1 MNLCPH
7 ETNISESAKDFDIN
21 WRRIAPIFPEGSL
34 ATLLLLP
41 EKSEPAKELRDDFII
56 VGGMHM
62 YLYTKSIAM
71 ALCSV
76 TAALAVALTGLA
88 EDASTPDASSMP
100 YTASQSQAAGIPDN
114 GTVPG
119 ATSETAPSDA
129 GTADSAASEAPG
141 PDAAQREE
149 TGSVP
154 AADIEEGEAGMPDA
168 SPDSDETEKN
178 TANAAESP
186 VDAGEEEDGA
196 PRAALMPLDM
206 PSAITG
212 ELAMLLATNQA
223 DSIMG
228 SLGLARSDECR
239 TVQAVLR
246 LEDFNGKDTLDENYA
261 ALWAALE
268 AEMSVLSAQGADS
281 AGCSYADGAITVW
294 A

>member
-141 PDAAQREE
+141 SDAAQREE
-149 TGSVP
+149 SGVVP
-154 AADIEEGEAGMPDA
+154 TPDIEAGGAGVPDA
-168 SPDSDETEKN
+168 SSESGETEEN

-268 AEMSVLSAQGADS
+268 AELSALSAQGADS

>member
-41 EKSEPAKELRDDFII
+41 EKSEPAKELRDDYII

-141 PDAAQREE
+141 SDAAQREE

-228 SLGLARSDECR
+228 SLGLARSDEYR
-239 TVQAVLR
+239 AVQAVLR

-268 AEMSVLSAQGADS
+268 AELSALSAQGADS

>member
-1 MNLCPH
+1 
-7 ETNISESAKDFDIN
+7 
-21 WRRIAPIFPEGSL
+21 
-34 ATLLLLP
+34 
-41 EKSEPAKELRDDFII
+41 
-56 VGGMHM
+56 M

-71 ALCSV
+71 TLCSV
-76 TAALAVALTGLA
+76 TAALAVALTGLT
-88 EDASTPDASSMP
+88 EEPSTPDASSMP
-100 YTASQSQAAGIPDN
+100 YPASQSQTAGMPDSS
-114 GTVPG
+114 TV
-119 ATSETAPSDA
+119 
-129 GTADSAASEAPG
+129 PG

-149 TGSVP
+149 SGSVP
-154 AADIEEGEAGMPDA
+154 TPDIEAGGAGVPDA
-168 SPDSDETEKN
+168 SPDSDETEEN

-186 VDAGEEEDGA
+186 VDAGEEEADA
-196 PRAALMPLDM
+196 PRAALMPPDT

-228 SLGLARSDECR
+228 SLGLARSDEYR
-239 TVQAVLR
+239 AVQAVLR

-268 AEMSVLSAQGADS
+268 AELSALSAQGADS

>member
-1 MNLCPH
+1 
-7 ETNISESAKDFDIN
+7 
-21 WRRIAPIFPEGSL
+21 
-34 ATLLLLP
+34 
-41 EKSEPAKELRDDFII
+41 
-56 VGGMHM
+56 M

-71 ALCSV
+71 TLCSV
-76 TAALAVALTGLA
+76 TAALAVVLTGLT
-88 EDASTPDASSMP
+88 EEPSTPDASSMP
-100 YTASQSQAAGIPDN
+100 YTASQSQAAGMPDSS
-114 GTVPG
+114 TV
-119 ATSETAPSDA
+119 
-129 GTADSAASEAPG
+129 PG

-149 TGSVP
+149 SGSVP
-154 AADIEEGEAGMPDA
+154 TPDIEAGGAGVPDA
-168 SPDSDETEKN
+168 SPDSGETEEN

-196 PRAALMPLDM
+196 PRAALMPPDT

-281 AGCSYADGAITVW
+281 AGCSYADGAITIW

>member
-41 EKSEPAKELRDDFII
+41 EKSEPSKELRDDFII

-141 PDAAQREE
+141 SDTAQREE

-178 TANAAESP
+178 TANATESP

-268 AEMSVLSAQGADS
+268 AELSALSAQGADS

>member
-1 MNLCPH
+1 
-7 ETNISESAKDFDIN
+7 
-21 WRRIAPIFPEGSL
+21 
-34 ATLLLLP
+34 
-41 EKSEPAKELRDDFII
+41 
-56 VGGMHM
+56 M

-71 ALCSV
+71 TLCSV

-88 EDASTPDASSMP
+88 EEPSAPDASSMP
-100 YTASQSQAAGIPDN
+100 YPASQSQ
-114 GTVPG
+114 
-119 ATSETAPSDA
+119 
-129 GTADSAASEAPG
+129 TADSAASEAPG
-141 PDAAQREE
+141 PDAAQREAS
-149 TGSVP
+149 GSVP
-154 AADIEEGEAGMPDA
+154 TPDIEAGGAGVPDA
-168 SPDSDETEKN
+168 SPDSGETEEN
-178 TANAAESP
+178 TANAAERP
-186 VDAGEEEDGA
+186 VDAGEEEAGA
-196 PRAALMPLDM
+196 PRAALMPPDT

-228 SLGLARSDECR
+228 SLGLVRSDEYR

-268 AEMSVLSAQGADS
+268 AELSALSAQGADS

>member
-1 MNLCPH
+1 
-7 ETNISESAKDFDIN
+7 
-21 WRRIAPIFPEGSL
+21 
-34 ATLLLLP
+34 
-41 EKSEPAKELRDDFII
+41 
-56 VGGMHM
+56 M

-71 ALCSV
+71 TLCSV

-88 EDASTPDASSMP
+88 EEPSAPDASSMP
-100 YTASQSQAAGIPDN
+100 YTASQSQTAGMPDSS
-114 GTVPG
+114 TVPG
-119 ATSETAPSDA
+119 PTSETAPGA
-129 GTADSAASEAPG
+129 TGTADSAISEAPG

-149 TGSVP
+149 SGSVP
-154 AADIEEGEAGMPDA
+154 TPDIEAGGAGVPDA
-168 SPDSDETEKN
+168 SSESGETEEN

-196 PRAALMPLDM
+196 PRAALMPPDT

-239 TVQAVLR
+239 AVQAVLR

-268 AEMSVLSAQGADS
+268 AELSALSAQGADS
-281 AGCSYADGAITVW
+281 AGCSYADGAITIW

>member
-41 EKSEPAKELRDDFII
+41 EKSEPSKELRDDFII

-141 PDAAQREE
+141 SDTAQREE

-178 TANAAESP
+178 TANATESP

-228 SLGLARSDECR
+228 SLGLARSDEYR
-239 TVQAVLR
+239 AVQAVLR

-268 AEMSVLSAQGADS
+268 AELSALSAQGADS
-281 AGCSYADGAITVW
+281 AGCSYADGAITIW

>member
-1 MNLCPH
+1 MY
-7 ETNISESAKDFDIN
+7 
-21 WRRIAPIFPEGSL
+21 
-34 ATLLLLP
+34 
-41 EKSEPAKELRDDFII
+41 
-56 VGGMHM
+56 M

-71 ALCSV
+71 TLCSV

-88 EDASTPDASSMP
+88 EEASTPDASSMP
-100 YTASQSQAAGIPDN
+100 YTASQSQASGMPDS

-119 ATSETAPSDA
+119 PTSETAPGA
-129 GTADSAASEAPG
+129 TGTADSAISEAPG
-141 PDAAQREE
+141 PGAAQREAS
-149 TGSVP
+149 GSVP
-154 AADIEEGEAGMPDA
+154 TPDIEAGGAGVPDA
-168 SPDSDETEKN
+168 SSDSGETEEN

-196 PRAALMPLDM
+196 PRAALMPPDT
-206 PSAITG
+206 PSAING

-239 TVQAVLR
+239 AVQAVLR

-268 AEMSVLSAQGADS
+268 AELSALSAQGADS
-281 AGCSYADGAITVW
+281 AGCSYADGAITIW

>member
-41 EKSEPAKELRDDFII
+41 EKSEPSKELRDDFII

-141 PDAAQREE
+141 SDTAQREE

-178 TANAAESP
+178 TAYATESP

-246 LEDFNGKDTLDENYA
+246 LKDFNGKDTLDENYA

>member
-1 MNLCPH
+1 
-7 ETNISESAKDFDIN
+7 
-21 WRRIAPIFPEGSL
+21 
-34 ATLLLLP
+34 
-41 EKSEPAKELRDDFII
+41 
-56 VGGMHM
+56 M

-71 ALCSV
+71 TLCSV
-76 TAALAVALTGLA
+76 TVALAVALTGLT
-88 EDASTPDASSMP
+88 EEPSTPDASSMP
-100 YTASQSQAAGIPDN
+100 YPASQSQTAGMPDSS
-114 GTVPG
+114 TVPG
-119 ATSETAPSDA
+119 PTSETAPGA
-129 GTADSAASEAPG
+129 TGTADSAISEAPG
-141 PDAAQREE
+141 PDAAQQEE
-149 TGSVP
+149 SGSVP
-154 AADIEEGEAGMPDA
+154 TPDIEAGGAGVPDA
-168 SPDSDETEKN
+168 SPDSGETEEN

-196 PRAALMPLDM
+196 PRAALMPPDT

-228 SLGLARSDECR
+228 SLGLARSDEYR

-268 AEMSVLSAQGADS
+268 AELSALSAQGADS
-281 AGCSYADGAITVW
+281 AGCSYADGAITIW

>member
-1 MNLCPH
+1 
-7 ETNISESAKDFDIN
+7 
-21 WRRIAPIFPEGSL
+21 
-34 ATLLLLP
+34 
-41 EKSEPAKELRDDFII
+41 
-56 VGGMHM
+56 MHM

-71 ALCSV
+71 TLCSV

-88 EDASTPDASSMP
+88 EEPSAPDASSMP

-119 ATSETAPSDA
+119 PTSETAPGAA
-129 GTADSAASEAPG
+129 GTADSAISEAPG
-141 PDAAQREE
+141 PDAAQQEAS
-149 TGSVP
+149 GSVP
-154 AADIEEGEAGMPDA
+154 TPDIEAGGAGVPDA
-168 SPDSDETEKN
+168 SSDSGETEEN

-196 PRAALMPLDM
+196 PRAALMPPDT

-228 SLGLARSDECR
+228 SLGLARSDEYR
-239 TVQAVLR
+239 AVQAVLR

-268 AEMSVLSAQGADS
+268 AELSALSAQGADS
-281 AGCSYADGAITVW
+281 AGCSYADGAITIW

>member
-1 MNLCPH
+1 MY
-7 ETNISESAKDFDIN
+7 
-21 WRRIAPIFPEGSL
+21 
-34 ATLLLLP
+34 
-41 EKSEPAKELRDDFII
+41 
-56 VGGMHM
+56 M

-71 ALCSV
+71 TLCSV

-88 EDASTPDASSMP
+88 EEPSAPDASSMP
-100 YTASQSQAAGIPDN
+100 YPASQSQAADMPDSS
-114 GTVPG
+114 TVPDP
-119 ATSETAPSDA
+119 TSETAPSAA
-129 GTADSAASEAPG
+129 GTADSAISEAPDS
-141 PDAAQREE
+141 DAAQREE
-149 TGSVP
+149 PGSVP
-154 AADIEEGEAGMPDA
+154 TLDIEAGGYGVPDA

-228 SLGLARSDECR
+228 SLGLARSDEYR
-239 TVQAVLR
+239 AVQAVLR

>member
-1 MNLCPH
+1 
-7 ETNISESAKDFDIN
+7 
-21 WRRIAPIFPEGSL
+21 
-34 ATLLLLP
+34 
-41 EKSEPAKELRDDFII
+41 
-56 VGGMHM
+56 M

-71 ALCSV
+71 TLCSV

-88 EDASTPDASSMP
+88 EEASTPDASSMP
-100 YTASQSQAAGIPDN
+100 YTASQSQAAVYRTAAPYRIPQ
-114 GTVPG
+114 VKRRRAPPVRR
-119 ATSETAPSDA
+119 TAPFQRRR
-129 GTADSAASEAPG
+129 T

-149 TGSVP
+149 PGSVP
-154 AADIEEGEAGMPDA
+154 TLDIEAGGYGVPDA

-196 PRAALMPLDM
+196 PRAALMPLDT

-268 AEMSVLSAQGADS
+268 AELSVLSAQGADS
-281 AGCSYADGAITVW
+281 AGCSYADGAITIW

>member
-1 MNLCPH
+1 
-7 ETNISESAKDFDIN
+7 
-21 WRRIAPIFPEGSL
+21 
-34 ATLLLLP
+34 
-41 EKSEPAKELRDDFII
+41 
-56 VGGMHM
+56 M

-71 ALCSV
+71 TLCSV
-76 TAALAVALTGLA
+76 TAALAVALTGLT
-88 EDASTPDASSMP
+88 EEPSTPDASSMP
-100 YTASQSQAAGIPDN
+100 YPASQSQTAGMP
-114 GTVPG
+114 
-119 ATSETAPSDA
+119 
-129 GTADSAASEAPG
+129 DSAISEAPG
-141 PDAAQREE
+141 PDAAQQEE
-149 TGSVP
+149 SGVVP
-154 AADIEEGEAGMPDA
+154 TPDIEAGGAGVPDA
-168 SPDSDETEKN
+168 SPDSDETEEN

-196 PRAALMPLDM
+196 PRAALMPPDT

-228 SLGLARSDECR
+228 SLGLARSDEYR
-239 TVQAVLR
+239 AVQAVLR

-268 AEMSVLSAQGADS
+268 AELSALSAQGADS

>member
-41 EKSEPAKELRDDFII
+41 EKSEPSKELRDDFII

-141 PDAAQREE
+141 SDTAQREE

-178 TANAAESP
+178 TANATESP

-228 SLGLARSDECR
+228 SLGLVRSDECR

-268 AEMSVLSAQGADS
+268 AELSALSAQGADS

>member
-41 EKSEPAKELRDDFII
+41 EKSEPSKELRDDFII

-141 PDAAQREE
+141 SDTAQREE

-178 TANAAESP
+178 TANATESP

-228 SLGLARSDECR
+228 SLGLARSDEYR
-239 TVQAVLR
+239 AVQAVLR

-268 AEMSVLSAQGADS
+268 AELSALSAQGADS

>member
-1 MNLCPH
+1 
-7 ETNISESAKDFDIN
+7 
-21 WRRIAPIFPEGSL
+21 
-34 ATLLLLP
+34 
-41 EKSEPAKELRDDFII
+41 
-56 VGGMHM
+56 M

-71 ALCSV
+71 TLCSV

-88 EDASTPDASSMP
+88 EEASTPDASSMP
-100 YTASQSQAAGIPDN
+100 YPASQSQAAGIPDS
-114 GTVPG
+114 GTVPDP
-119 ATSETAPSDA
+119 TSETASSDA
-129 GTADSAASEAPG
+129 GAADSAASEAPG

-154 AADIEEGEAGMPDA
+154 AADIEEGGAGVPDA
-168 SPDSDETEKN
+168 SPDYGGTEEN
-178 TANAAESP
+178 TANTAESP
-186 VDAGEEEDGA
+186 VDTGEEEDGA
-196 PRAALMPLDM
+196 PRAALMPLDT

-228 SLGLARSDECR
+228 SLGLARSDEYR
-239 TVQAVLR
+239 AVQAVLR

-268 AEMSVLSAQGADS
+268 AELSARSAQGADS
-281 AGCSYADGAITVW
+281 AGCSYADGAITIW